1 MSLLFYAVNVV
12 IVVFNAYTYY
22 KDRDC
27 WMLCNVYYYNEL
39 IYFAIFFIDGLY
51 VDDNDIPFL

>member
-1 MSLLFYAVNVV
+1 MFYAVNVV
-12 IVVFNAYTYY
+12 IVVFNAYTCY

-27 WMLCNVYYYNEL
+27 WMLCNVYYYNEV
-39 IYFAIFFIDGLY
+39 IYFANLFIDGLY